1 MKVDGGKNIQIE
13 KSRAVQQNKQDRLR
27 GKHGRKPAD
36 SLSIS
41 ADAVKIKEATELV
54 MAGMDKVRTAKVKEL
69 KEKIASGS
77 YPLDSRKIAEA
88 MLDKEG

>member
-1 MKVDGGKNIQIE
+1 M
-13 KSRAVQQNKQDRLR
+13 
-27 GKHGRKPAD
+27 
-36 SLSIS
+36 
-41 ADAVKIKEATELV
+41 V

-88 MLDKEG
+88 MLGKRNNIPERWKPDECNADYRNVFRHGH